1 MSCHIDRD
9 TGKARYL
16 YTIYIMKKLIGYA
29 MIILPV
35 VAIAIKWQI
44 WESNLEAVVLPLIA
58 TLACTIYNNEQSEKK
73 SN

>member
-1 MSCHIDRD
+1 
-9 TGKARYL
+9 
-16 YTIYIMKKLIGYA
+16 

-58 TLACTIYNNEQSEKK
+58 TLACTIYDNERKEKK
-73 SN
+73 SDRED

>member
-1 MSCHIDRD
+1 
-9 TGKARYL
+9 
-16 YTIYIMKKLIGYA
+16 MKKLIGYA

-58 TLACTIYNNEQSEKK
+58 TLACTIYDNERKEKK
-73 SN
+73 SDRED